1 MPVGQDRTQHGTG
14 TGGRQAARAAAG
26 NNHGGGRR
34 AIAALLLL
42 LGLGFASPALAQ
54 ATPEGNPLVQRDVP
68 AEATAENAV
77 VARDRALASGQRI
90 AYGRMAAQLG
100 LPTGLSDQQI
110 EGMVASLVIESERI
124 TPRGYSARITVNFR
138 QPNRAEAAA
147 AAEPGGGGAAA
158 PAASGPP
165 IASVEATALY
175 RSFPEYIEISRRL
188 SRSPT
193 VARVEVL
200 SVSGDMA
207 RLRLGLRNLPPQAA
221 EELAGA
227 GLQVAPALPAAGAA
241 APAQG
246 APGGGGW
253 RLGLA
258 GGR

>member
-14 TGGRQAARAAAG
+14 AGGRPRARAGAG
-26 NNHGGGRR
+26 RNHGGARG

-42 LGLGFASPALAQ
+42 LGLALAPGLRAQ
-54 ATPEGNPLVQRDVP
+54 ALPDGNPLVQTNVP

-100 LPTGLSDQQI
+100 LPTGISDQQI
-110 EGMVASLVIESERI
+110 EAMVASLVIESERI

-138 QPNRAEAAA
+138 QPGRGEASA
-147 AAEPGGGGAAA
+147 AAEPGAAGGAM
-158 PAASGPP
+158 PSGPAVTS
-165 IASVEATALY
+165 IEATALY
-175 RSFPEYIEISRRL
+175 RSFPEYVELTRRL
-188 SRSPT
+188 RASPA

-200 SVSGDMA
+200 SIAGDNA
-207 RLRLGLRNLPPQAA
+207 RLRLGLRSLPPQAA
-221 EELAGA
+221 TELAGA
-227 GLQVAPALPAAGAA
+227 GLQVAPEV
-241 APAQG
+241 APGQG
-246 APGGGGW
+246 APSQGAPPGVGW